1 MYIKIFNLSL
11 VIFLLLAVA
20 FLQPAHAGSENKK
33 QNVIV
38 KLSHFDAFNWEDP
51 TKDGH
56 NWQPACMALMMTDH
70 VLGKKVGKRYKNKV
84 TLFLALEAVELA
96 DKDTATDLSVFT
108 CMNGQTLQDRWD
120 DLVNKGVDIAVCP
133 GCAKIGGITPD
144 TLREGAFIPNGAP
157 EVTRIFLKADKII
170 DF

>member
-1 MYIKIFNLSL
+1 MYKNIFKSSL

-20 FLQPAHAGSENKK
+20 FLQPAHAGNENKK

-38 KLSHFDAFNWEDP
+38 KLSHFDAINWDGP
-51 TKDGH
+51 IPGGH

-96 DKDTATDLSVFT
+96 DKDTATDLSSFI
-108 CMNGQTLQDRWD
+108 CMNDHTLQDRWD
-120 DLVNKGVDIAVCP
+120 NLVDKGVDIAVCP
-133 GCAKIGGITPD
+133 GCAKIGGITSD
-144 TLREGAFIPNGAP
+144 TLREGAFIPKGAP
-157 EVTRIFLKADKII
+157 EVTRIFLEADKII